1 MVEKRM
7 ELIGL
12 IALALA
18 ATATVALAQSA
29 SVTLPAEARELAVSP
44 ALPSGLLS
52 GESAGSNPLTG
63 LPCTGGGASAVTGV
77 GGLGDT
83 TTPPQ
88 GDTSDAEQLPPFVS
102 VFGSGSST
110 LGSC

>member
-1 MVEKRM
+1 MAEKRM

-18 ATATVALAQSA
+18 ATATVALAQSTSSTVLQA
-29 SVTLPAEARELAVSP
+29 PEIAVSP

-52 GESAGSNPLTG
+52 GESTGANPLTG
-63 LPCTGGGASAVTGV
+63 MPCTGGGASAVSGV

-83 TTPPQ
+83 ATPPQ
-88 GDTSDAEQLPPFVS
+88 GDESSAEQLPPINS
-102 VFGSGSST
+102 VFGTVSST
-110 LGSC
+110 LGAC

>member
-7 ELIGL
+7 GLIGL

-29 SVTLPAEARELAVSP
+29 PATVLEAPELAVSP

-52 GESAGSNPLTG
+52 GESTGSNPLTG
-63 LPCTGGGASAVTGV
+63 LPCTGGGASSVTGV

-83 TTPPQ
+83 TTPPP
-88 GDTSDAEQLPPFVS
+88 GDTSDAEQLPPITS
-102 VFGSGSST
+102 VFGTVSSS
-110 LGSC
+110 LGAC